1 MTARPTISKNTATP
15 PFLLL
20 AALVFW
26 GSLSGLLLFGAIMG
40 VLLESSR
47 FVKVRFD
54 LSAEDFRRLWNF
66 CGLLGLSLLLYT
78 FTTNEE
84 GGGVGNFFHGAA
96 GRTAVLSGAHAVA
109 VIPRWLPMLLF
120 LLVAAQNFS
129 ERGCIPLAEVSI
141 FFRWFQRGAA
151 GAKTNWDMNV
161 SYPYF
166 MVCVFSAGIHAN
178 EGKLTYFW
186 GQGVLLAWG
195 LWPFRARRFSL
206 LAWGGAFLLAV
217 ILAYLSTRGIGQL
230 ANQAEN
236 YNAKWMARLMR
247 QRTDASQAM
256 TAIGQIGELKLSST
270 IVIRLETPDGASP
283 PAYLHEATY
292 RRYDLRQTWRAGG
305 SQSDFLDVRPET
317 NEGSTYDLL
326 PDKTAKSTVNIA
338 CYLNGWDQE
347 IHVPEGLLPLPAG
360 CSQLENVPGSVVRI
374 RTNKTGAVLAA
385 GPGLIIFDAR
395 YGAPTTI
402 DSPLDTNWD
411 CQVPPD
417 EEPALKQS
425 ITEMKIS
432 GSSDEQQK
440 ELAVAQFFSS
450 KFTYSTWLGPDKTA
464 HTNETPLGRFLLQTR
479 SGHCEYFAT
488 ATVLLLRELRI
499 PARYAVGY
507 YVHEGSGDNHYV
519 VRDRDAHAWC
529 LVWNQKKQAW
539 QDFDTTPGSW
549 VATEAKRASA
559 MQSVSDFFSWLQ
571 FQFAKL
577 RSGQTHLRNYV
588 LWAVVPAMSFLLYQI
603 IFRRGRKR
611 RARNADSKKPAAIL
625 WPGLDSEFYQLESRL
640 AARGVP
646 RQPGEALS
654 DWLERLLTQKALA
667 DLRAPLQEL
676 LQLHYRHRF
685 DPNGLGADE
694 RKVLAQKVRALLQSL
709 AEK

>member
-1 MTARPTISKNTATP
+1 MTSRPSISKNTATP

-20 AALVFW
+20 AALLFW
-26 GSLSGLLLFGAIMG
+26 GWLSGLLLFGAIMG
-40 VLLESSR
+40 VVLESSR
-47 FVKVRFD
+47 FIKVRFD

-66 CGLLGLSLLLYT
+66 CGLLGLALLLYT
-78 FTTNEE
+78 FTTNQE
-84 GGGVGNFFHGAA
+84 GGGVGNLFHGAA
-96 GRTAVLSGAHAVA
+96 GRNAVLSGVHAA
-109 VIPRWLPMLLF
+109 SVIPRWFPILSF

-151 GAKTNWDMNV
+151 GAKANWDMNV

-178 EGKLTYFW
+178 DGTFTYLW

-230 ANQAEN
+230 AQLAEN
-236 YNAKWMARLMR
+236 YNAQWMTRLMR

-270 IVIRLETPDGASP
+270 IVIRLETPNGASP
-283 PAYLHEATY
+283 PTYLHEATY

-305 SQSDFLDVRPET
+305 SQNDFQDVRPET

-347 IHVPEGLLPLPAG
+347 IHFPEGLLPLPTS
-360 CSQLENVPGSVVRI
+360 CSQLENIPSSVVRI
-374 RTNKTGAVLAA
+374 RINKTGAVLVA

-395 YGAPTTI
+395 YGAATTI
-402 DSPLDTNWD
+402 DSPPDTNWD
-411 CQVPPD
+411 WEVPPN
-417 EEPALKQS
+417 EWPALKQS
-425 ITEMKIS
+425 IGEMKIS
-432 GSSDEQQK
+432 GTSDEQK

-450 KFTYSTWLGPDKTA
+450 KFTYSTWLGPDKTP
-464 HTNETPLGRFLLQTR
+464 HTNGTPLGRFLLQTR

-488 ATVLLLRELRI
+488 ATVLLLRALDI

-529 LVWNQKKQAW
+529 LVWNKRKQAW

-549 VATEAKRASA
+549 IAAEGKRASA

-571 FQFAKL
+571 FQFSKL
-577 RSGQTHLRNYV
+577 RWGQTHLRNYV

-603 IFRRGRKR
+603 VFRRGRKR
-611 RARNADSKKPAAIL
+611 RAHKADNKKTAAVL

-654 DWLERLLTQKALA
+654 DWLERLLTQEALG
-667 DLRAPLQEL
+667 DLRESVQEL

-685 DPNGLGADE
+685 DPNGLGADK
-694 RKVLAQKVRALLQSL
+694 RKLLAQKVRVLLQSL